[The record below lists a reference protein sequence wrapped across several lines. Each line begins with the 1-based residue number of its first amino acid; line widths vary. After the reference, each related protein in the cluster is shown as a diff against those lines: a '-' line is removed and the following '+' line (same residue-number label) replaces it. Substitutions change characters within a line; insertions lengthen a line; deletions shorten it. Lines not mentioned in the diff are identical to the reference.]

1 MLIVGRET
9 EINGKLEMTDEVL
22 INQINNAIGAHGSW
36 KIKLRTAVNKGKS
49 EHSVDDVRCDDKCP
63 FGKWLHGSDIDSE
76 TRSSVPYNVIKRL
89 HAEFHVCAADVLTKA
104 ISGETAAATQALE
117 GDFAAKS
124 EKLVR
129 GLRKWKGEA
138 AAS

>member
-1 MLIVGRET
+1 MSNE
-9 EINGKLEMTDEVL
+9 NL

-36 KIKLRTAVNKGKS
+36 KIKLRTAVNKGQS
-49 EHSVDDVRCDDKCP
+49 EHSVEDVRCDDKCA
-63 FGKWLHGSDIDSE
+63 FGKWLHGTEIDAQ
-76 TRSSVPYNVIKRL
+76 TRSGAPFNVIKRL
-89 HAEFHVCAADVLTKA
+89 HAEFHVCAADVLKKA
-104 ISGETAAATQALE
+104 TTGDIPGASELLD
-117 GDFAAKS
+117 GDFAARS

>member
-1 MLIVGRET
+1 MSNET
-9 EINGKLEMTDEVL
+9 L

-49 EHSVDDVRCDDKCP
+49 EHSVEDVRCDDKCA
-63 FGKWLHGSDIDSE
+63 FGKWLHGTEIDAQ
-76 TRSSVPYNVIKRL
+76 TRSGAPFNVIKRL
-89 HAEFHVCAADVLTKA
+89 HAEFHVCAADVLKKA
-104 ISGETAAATQALE
+104 TTGDIPGASELLD
-117 GDFAAKS
+117 GDFAARS

>member
-1 MLIVGRET
+1 MMSNE
-9 EINGKLEMTDEVL
+9 NL

-36 KIKLRTAVNKGKS
+36 KIKLRTAVNKG
-49 EHSVDDVRCDDKCP
+49 HSTHNIDEVRCDDKCA
-63 FGKWLHGSDIDSE
+63 FGKWLHGSEIDGV
-76 TRSSVPYNVIKRL
+76 TRAGAPYNVIKRL
-89 HAEFHVCAADVLTKA
+89 HAEFHICAADVLKKA
-104 ISGETAAATQALE
+104 TGGDTPGAAQLLDGEFTT
-117 GDFAAKS
+117 KS

>member
-1 MLIVGRET
+1 MS
-9 EINGKLEMTDEVL
+9 NEVL

-49 EHSVDDVRCDDKCP
+49 EHSVADVRCDDKCA
-63 FGKWLHGSDIDSE
+63 FGKWLHGTDIDGPTSA
-76 TRSSVPYNVIKRL
+76 SAPYKVIKRL
-89 HAEFHVCAADVLTKA
+89 HAEFHLCAADVLQM
-104 ISGETAAATQALE
+104 ATTGNIPGASQLLE

-138 AAS
+138 AAAN